1 MLPTSGLYR
10 VKLYKNELAMVLTRN
25 LKLGNGEKDM
35 LKVLR
40 PSTSIPVLLTLAV
53 AMLGFWGFTTRSA
66 SPSGTEESARIIG
79 LIEFTILDANG
90 NLKEHRIIHNTTL
103 AGFKNSARDR
113 LGVDGSLTS
122 VSNTDLY
129 DNIQLCSNDVSGD
142 ASTCTL
148 SANLDANPA
157 DGANTSGGTGVYS
170 TVKTF
175 TASGASTIE
184 EMQLTRGSAVNATK
198 DTNVGAWQ
206 NVSITLA
213 NTDTLQVTWTVTIS

>member
-1 MLPTSGLYR
+1 MSKGLRLALVTS
-10 VKLYKNELAMVLTRN
+10 A
-25 LKLGNGEKDM
+25 
-35 LKVLR
+35 
-40 PSTSIPVLLTLAV
+40 LTLTIAT
-53 AMLGFWGFTTRSA
+53 LGFLGFM
-66 SPSGTEESARIIG
+66 ARAGDTPDDGAVETAKIIG
-79 LIEFTILDANG
+79 LIEFTVFDSNG
-90 NLKEHRIIHNTTL
+90 NLKEHRIIHNATL
-103 AGFKNSARDR
+103 TGFKNAARER
-113 LGVDGSLTS
+113 LGIDGSLTGT
-122 VSNTDLY
+122 SNTDLY

-142 ASTCTL
+142 SSTCTL

-157 DGANTSGGTGVYS
+157 DGTNTSGATGVYS

-184 EMQLTRGSAVNATK
+184 EMQLTRGAATNSTK